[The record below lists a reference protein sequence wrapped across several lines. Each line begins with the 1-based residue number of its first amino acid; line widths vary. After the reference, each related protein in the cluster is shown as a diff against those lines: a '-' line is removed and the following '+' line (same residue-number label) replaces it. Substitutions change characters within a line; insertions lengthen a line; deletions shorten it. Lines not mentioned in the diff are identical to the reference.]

1 MHTFSRADF
10 ERFGQLYDIEFRFP
24 AIHGDPSA
32 DDHSVA
38 RGEITEHGL
47 ASGFRFTFSS
57 LEVLEGYESVS
68 CGHAPLL
75 VLVVLDGIVELTL
88 GSVEHALTPGT
99 AVSMQLHPD
108 YPLQAHQPEQQHLE
122 IVALAFDP
130 RGATLGHV
138 SPSLHGLT
146 TLPRVPLS
154 KWNVPPALKEL
165 LQTYAGLT
173 MTGVQ
178 KNLVL
183 EGLAL
188 QLAGLGL
195 GGEEH
200 ESPDVP
206 VVPVQQR
213 QRLELVRQHLEF
225 TPDHH
230 HTLKNLADMAAM
242 SPAACERSFGRCMA
256 FRSSTISENAGFGW
270 QNIIWSKAS
279 VLSRVRTRLGTLTR
293 PIFRRRF
300 AGNSGFL
307 PDNAPLTRKNSIP
320 HRFFVFLNTK
330 SRI

>member
-1 MHTFSRADF
+1 LHTFSRADF

-24 AIHGDPSA
+24 AIQGDTST
-32 DDHSVA
+32 DDRIVA
-38 RGEITEHGL
+38 RGEIIEHSL

-57 LEVLEGYESVS
+57 LEVLEAYESDS

-108 YPLQAHQPEQQHLE
+108 YPLQAYQPEQQHLE

-146 TLPRVPLS
+146 TLPRVPLC
-154 KWNVPPALKEL
+154 KWNVPPALKQL

-173 MTGVQ
+173 MTDVQ
-178 KNLVL
+178 KDLVL

-200 ESPDVP
+200 QSPHVP

-230 HTLKNLADMAAM
+230 HTLKDLADMAAM
-242 SPAACERSFGRCMA
+242 SSSGLRAKFRAMYGVPVFDYLRKCRLRLAKHYLEQGFSVEQSANKVGYTHATNFSTA
-256 FRSSTISENAGFGW
+256 FRREFGFSPR
-270 QNIIWSKAS
+270 Q
-279 VLSRVRTRLGTLTR
+279 RT
-293 PIFRRRF
+293 
-300 AGNSGFL
+300 A
-307 PDNAPLTRKNSIP
+307 DQK
-320 HRFFVFLNTK
+320 K
-330 SRI
+330 

>member
-10 ERFGQLYDIEFRFP
+10 ERFGQLYDIEFRLP
-24 AIHGDPSA
+24 DTQDGTGP
-32 DDHSVA
+32 DDRNIA
-38 RGEITEHGL
+38 RGEITEHSL
-47 ASGFRFTFSS
+47 PSGFRFTFSS

-88 GSVEHALTPGT
+88 GSVEHALTPGN

-108 YPLQAHQPEQQHLE
+108 YPLHAHQPEQQHLQ

-130 RGATLGHV
+130 RGANFGHV
-138 SPSLHGLT
+138 SPSLHELT
-146 TLPRVPLS
+146 RLPRVPLC
-154 KWNVPPALKEL
+154 KWKVPPPLREL
-165 LQTYAGLT
+165 LQTYADLT
-173 MTGVQ
+173 VTGVQ

-195 GGEEH
+195 GGENH
-200 ESPDVP
+200 ESSRVP

-230 HTLKNLADMAAM
+230 HTLRDLADMAAM
-242 SPAACERSFGRCMA
+242 SPSSLRAKFRAMYGVPVFDYLRKCRLRLAKHYLEQGFSVEQSANRVGYTHASNFSTA
-256 FRSSTISENAGFGW
+256 FRREFGFSPRQRTIDH
-270 QNIIWSKAS
+270 K
-279 VLSRVRTRLGTLTR
+279 
-293 PIFRRRF
+293 
-300 AGNSGFL
+300 
-307 PDNAPLTRKNSIP
+307 K
-320 HRFFVFLNTK
+320 
-330 SRI
+330 

>member
-1 MHTFSRADF
+1 MHTFNQADF

-24 AIHGDPSA
+24 TIQ
-32 DDHSVA
+32 DDTSTDDRIVA
-38 RGEITEHGL
+38 RGEITEHSL

-99 AVSMQLHPD
+99 AVSLQLHPD
-108 YPLQAHQPEQQHLE
+108 YPLQAHQPGQKHLE

-146 TLPRVPLS
+146 TLPRVPLRR
-154 KWNVPPALKEL
+154 WNVPPALKEL
-165 LQTYAGLT
+165 LQTYAGNT

-178 KNLVL
+178 KKLVL

-230 HTLKNLADMAAM
+230 HTLKELAQMAAM
-242 SPAACERSFGRCMA
+242 SPSGLRAKFRAMYGVPVFDYLRKCRLRLAKHYLEQGFSVEQSANKVGYTHATNFSTA
-256 FRSSTISENAGFGW
+256 FRREFGF
-270 QNIIWSKAS
+270 SPRK
-279 VLSRVRTRLGTLTR
+279 RTV
-293 PIFRRRF
+293 
-300 AGNSGFL
+300 SH
-307 PDNAPLTRKNSIP
+307 K
-320 HRFFVFLNTK
+320 K
-330 SRI
+330 

>member
-24 AIHGDPSA
+24 AIHGDNST
-32 DDHSVA
+32 DDYIVA
-38 RGEITEHGL
+38 RGEITEHSL

-57 LEVLEGYESVS
+57 LEVLEAYDSVS

-75 VLVVLDGIVELTL
+75 VLVVLDGIVRLTL
-88 GSVEHALTPGT
+88 GSVEHELTPGT

-122 IVALAFDP
+122 IMALAFDP
-130 RGATLGHV
+130 RRAKLGHV

-146 TLPRVPLS
+146 ILPRMPLRQWKVPH
-154 KWNVPPALKEL
+154 ALQQL
-165 LQTYAGLT
+165 LRTYAGLT
-173 MTGVQ
+173 MTGTQ

-183 EGLAL
+183 EGVAL

-195 GGEEH
+195 GSEEQ

-225 TPDHH
+225 TPDHDH
-230 HTLKNLADMAAM
+230 SLKDLAQMAAM
-242 SPAACERSFGRCMA
+242 SPSGLRAKFRAMYGVPVFDYLRKCRLQLAKHYLEQGFSVEQCANKVGYTHATNFSTA
-256 FRSSTISENAGFGW
+256 FRREFGFSPR
-270 QNIIWSKAS
+270 Q
-279 VLSRVRTRLGTLTR
+279 RTV
-293 PIFRRRF
+293 
-300 AGNSGFL
+300 
-307 PDNAPLTRKNSIP
+307 DQK
-320 HRFFVFLNTK
+320 K
-330 SRI
+330 